1 MPPKESFVPRSQW
14 PFEEVLS
21 DEYTRTLEVTQVYVT
36 NVEPRYTN
44 QLLKFTQK
52 HLPPLQNLEHCKR
65 IKRSKLP
72 ESGELVLTSI
82 LCACDHMDI
91 TTLKEL
97 ATKHEIILDPRP
109 VGVPRYAPKN
119 KKQFEEWN
127 PVWPVTYREDP
138 RQDPKWTQ
146 LDLDTVESHMRQLM
160 TLSMKTNNDNDNDD
174 DDVDNSNVKAVDGS
188 LEVYAKIVDPKT
200 NTVLAEAKDTRH
212 LGHPLHHAIMN
223 CVDIIASRE
232 RQNKQQQQQQQQVE
246 GPKRKHDDDDDDS
259 PGSYLCS
266 GYDVYVTHEPC
277 AMCAMALVHSR
288 ISRVFYS
295 IPTETGCLGTIYK
308 IHSHSSLNH
317 HYKAFKN
324 VLLNDPVRTPYLEFP
339 DPLDA

>member
-14 PFEEVLS
+14 PFDEVLS
-21 DEYTRTLEVTQVYVT
+21 DEYTRTLETTQVYVT
-36 NVEPRYTN
+36 NI
-44 QLLKFTQK
+44 LLLISTFCIQQIHSKISASFTEF
-52 HLPPLQNLEHCKR
+52 EHCKR
-65 IKRSKLP
+65 IQRSKLP
-72 ESGELVLTSI
+72 ESNELVLTSI

-91 TTLKEL
+91 STLKEL
-97 ATKHEIILDPRP
+97 ATKHEITLDPRP

-127 PVWPVTYREDP
+127 PVWPVTFREDP

-146 LDLDTVESHMRQLM
+146 LDLDTVELHMRQLM
-160 TLSMKTNNDNDNDD
+160 TLYLKTNDNDDDD
-174 DDVDNSNVKAVDGS
+174 DDVDNSNDKAADDS

-200 NTVLAEAKDTRH
+200 NSVLAEAKDTRH
-212 LGHPLHHAIMN
+212 LGHPLHHAVMN
-223 CVDIIASRE
+223 CVDIIASKE
-232 RQNKQQQQQQQQVE
+232 RQNKQQLQVE

-317 HYKAFKN
+317 HYKVFKN
-324 VLLNDPVRTPYLEFP
+324 VLLNDPARTHYLEFP